1 MKKNTI
7 FLLLSLLIIS
17 SCSVFKSGSTEK
29 SFEGTIKYSITYPE
43 SSIPEA
49 QKQQLPGNLTLYI
62 KGNMVKS
69 EMITGMFTRKTIKD
83 AEQQKATTLLDIMGQ
98 KYAIEQTKE
107 DIRQQIEEQGKPKVT
122 VTAKDKK
129 IAGYD
134 CKKAIVKSE
143 NEDEQTIYFSPEI
156 GNASLNFD
164 SPVYQQIDGIPLE
177 YQMKNNMFTMR
188 LSAKE
193 VTKKKIS
200 DDNFVIPDDYKKV
213 TQEELQNM
221 LGQ

>member
-7 FLLLSLLIIS
+7 LLLLTVVIIS

-43 SSIPEA
+43 SSMPEA
-49 QKQQLPGNLTLYI
+49 QKQQLPSNLTLYI

-107 DIRQQIEEQGKPKVT
+107 DIRQQIEKQEKPEIT
-122 VTAKDKK
+122 VTDKNK
-129 IAGYD
+129 KVAGYN
-134 CKKAIVKSE
+134 CKKTIVTSE
-143 NEDEQTIYFSPEI
+143 NGEKQTIYFSPEI

-164 SPVYQQIDGIPLE
+164 SPVYKQIDGIPLE

-188 LSAKE
+188 LSAEK